1 MPWIQNVALSD
12 IKRGLHINP
21 GENAMLIQIV
31 DPPGDFPTSLYKF
44 KEVHQFEFLDVEEK
58 DEVLDEAMRCSHE
71 QAAELVRLLQ
81 HALEHRMNVIV
92 HCVAGVCRS
101 GAVCEIGVMMGFDDT
116 EAFRSPNLLVKHR
129 MMKHLGWTYDE
140 NEPHT
145 VNGVAFEYD
154 ELNNKKIIVPKTKT
168 IEWANDNEK
177 VFVLAAER
185 RERRKRE
192 GDI

>member
-12 IKRGLHINP
+12 IKKGHHITP

-31 DPPGDFPTSLYKF
+31 DPPGDFPTPLYKF
-44 KEVHQFEFLDVEEK
+44 KEVYQFEFLDIEEK
-58 DEVLDEAMRCSHE
+58 DFALEESMRCSHE

-81 HALEHRMNVIV
+81 HALANRMNVIV

-101 GAVCEIGVMMGFDDT
+101 GAVCEVGVMPGFDDT
-116 EAFRSPNLLVKHR
+116 EVFRSPNLLVKHR

-145 VNGVAFEYD
+145 INGVTLESG
-154 ELNNKKIIVPKTKT
+154 LIIPKKAIDWT
-168 IEWANDNEK
+168 NDNEK
-177 VFVLAAER
+177 VFTLATER
-185 RERRKRE
+185 RERRKLE